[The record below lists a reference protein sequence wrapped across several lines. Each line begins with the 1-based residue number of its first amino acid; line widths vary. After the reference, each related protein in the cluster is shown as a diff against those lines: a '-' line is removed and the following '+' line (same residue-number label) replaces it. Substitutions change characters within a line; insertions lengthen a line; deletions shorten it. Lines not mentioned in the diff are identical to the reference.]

1 MVRVTIIALVL
12 LYAGSTPAYG
22 QLFNFPQTR
31 DRGEPIFTPLRD
43 FRERAENGV
52 IAEAQKEACASC
64 KLNGKLFPQAAC
76 KRCQREKKKEAEK
89 ADAAKAEA
97 AELQKLEAEAKK
109 AELEAKLLEEEDLER
124 NKPWD
129 VADEENLEM
138 GDLLELAAQ
147 AKKDQDLAPKK
158 QQALDYLAS
167 LGCNK
172 DPRVTKAIMAGLQDY
187 NEEVRLTAVQ
197 AVIYA
202 VRGPAGFEYAVDPF
216 AANPYV
222 IYGDSMAVSTGC
234 GCGASANM
242 SSRRCD
248 RLCKS
253 CSPQAPPEDK
263 DCPVCDVAKKKKEAK
278 QARKDQREARR
289 TACRCGRINGRCN
302 CGLATTNG
310 CGCGDVACGTPCDT
324 GMPCDTCLTCGD
336 GCKSC
341 CDETIREELR
351 KMAFDPDP
359 KRPNCF
365 YEPSLEVRNLA
376 LEALNLC
383 PEVAKKEDPDRKP
396 RQGNSEG
403 EGESEED
410 QGISEGEGDEIEEP
424 EVDEDLGTPGP
435 DDDEDSTDAT
445 QGNNA
450 FLLNANVQPNNA
462 PQAKTKM
469 LRGRVSK
476 FLTEGYEIQHSS
488 QYHIPQ
494 GSLLYINTGGNDAH
508 VAEVINSN
516 AGSATVKVVDGR
528 YAARTSTV
536 HIGVMR

>member
-1 MVRVTIIALVL
+1 MVRVTFIALVL

-31 DRGEPIFTPLRD
+31 DRGEPIFTPLKD
-43 FRERAENGV
+43 LRERAENGL
-52 IAEAQKEACASC
+52 IAEKQKEICASC

-76 KRCQREKKKEAEK
+76 KRCQREKKKEQEK
-89 ADAAKAEA
+89 EDAAKAEA

-109 AELEAKLLEEEDLER
+109 AELEAKLLEEQDLER

-202 VRGPAGFEYAVDPF
+202 VRGPAGFEYPVDPF

-222 IYGDSMAVSTGC
+222 MYGDPMAVSAGC
-234 GCGASANM
+234 GCATSARF
-242 SSRRCD
+242 STRRCD

-302 CGLATTNG
+302 CGLPTNDG
-310 CGCGDVACGTPCDT
+310 CGCSDVAWGVPCDT
-324 GMPCDTCLTCGD
+324 DMPCETCSTCGD

-341 CDETIREELR
+341 CDEKIREELR

-383 PEVAKKEDPDRKP
+383 PEVAKEKDPDRKP

-403 EGESEED
+403 EGQSE
-410 QGISEGEGDEIEEP
+410 QGSGISEGESDQFEEP
-424 EVDEDLGTPGP
+424 EVDEDMALPGP
-435 DDDEDSTDAT
+435 DDEDEATDAEET
-445 QGNNA
+445 SES
-450 FLLNANVQPNNA
+450 FLLNGKVQPNRVQ
-462 PQAKTKM
+462 QAAAKM
-469 LRGRVSK
+469 LRGRVIK
-476 FLTEGYEIQHSS
+476 FLAGGYEIQHSQ
-488 QYHIPQ
+488 QYQLPQ

-508 VAEVINSN
+508 VAQVINSN
-516 AGSATVKVVDGR
+516 AGSATVKIVDGR
-528 YAARTSTV
+528 YAARTSNV
-536 HIGVMR
+536 QIGVMR